1 MKITKKFPD
10 IFFIGSGRKNLSMT
24 TNSAT
29 TIEAIRTAYLQKF
42 HLEDENVKIF
52 LGERREL
59 KEDSK
64 TLG

>member
-1 MKITKKFPD
+1 
-10 IFFIGSGRKNLSMT
+10 MT